1 MYSLHLLWR
10 LQEWTR
16 ESASLML
23 HTLRPTYT
31 LGPRNGEKEEGGRRG
46 KQGKKAK
53 KAKPPPPAEPLSA
66 TGRLLLG
73 GALPPDSSDS
83 EDEEVRRRRLEGEGR
98 FRPRGVPA
106 ILPWEAGGGGGGGGG
121 GGSGGGGG
129 GSDQASDA

>member
-53 KAKPPPPAEPLSA
+53 QAAKRNFGSQVGDSE
-66 TGRLLLG
+66 G
-73 GALPPDSSDS
+73 GA
-83 EDEEVRRRRLEGEGR
+83 
-98 FRPRGVPA
+98 
-106 ILPWEAGGGGGGGGG
+106 
-121 GGSGGGGG
+121 
-129 GSDQASDA
+129 